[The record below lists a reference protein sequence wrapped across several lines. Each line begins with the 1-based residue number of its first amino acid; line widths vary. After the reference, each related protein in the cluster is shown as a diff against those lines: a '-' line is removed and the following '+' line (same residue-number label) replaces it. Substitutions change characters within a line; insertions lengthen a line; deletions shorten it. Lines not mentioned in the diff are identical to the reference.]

1 MTKKRVPKE
10 VSAYFSKIG
19 KAGYKA
25 KVRQI
30 LERAKHKV
38 EKSDRTHENI

>member
-1 MTKKRVPKE
+1 MKKKRVPKE

-25 KVRQI
+25 KVKKI
-30 LERAKHKV
+30 LASKKQKV
-38 EKSDRTHENI
+38 ETKTK